1 MSIRAL
7 AALTVALTLTAT
19 PACAVPTPPPATT
32 APVMTL
38 NTYGA
43 FGNKGATA
51 PVVADVLA
59 LVKAHRPVVIA
70 LQELCARQKIA
81 IDKVLKPLGYV
92 STFTT
97 LTRLAQCND
106 KSGGNR
112 YGLALY
118 TKGAYT
124 ARARYALPWGA
135 NAPGKSNRGPRALLC
150 VNTKAIGPTPRRV
163 CTMHAA
169 TVDPDRANQ
178 IAATNRISAKWTNPI
193 ILADFNLGTP
203 TVRKSFPGRI
213 MADARVTT
221 DGGSYLDGVVGSVTA
236 TAKPVASS
244 DHHAVIATV
253 PKAAS

>member
-1 MSIRAL
+1 MIRAL

-19 PACAVPTPPPATT
+19 PACAVPTPPPAT
-32 APVMTL
+32 APVVTL

-135 NAPGKSNRGPRALLC
+135 NAPGKANRGPRALLC
-150 VNTKAIGPTPRRV
+150 VNTKAIGPKPVRV
-163 CTMHAA
+163 CTTHLA
-169 TVDPDRANQ
+169 TVDPDRARQ
-178 IAATNRISAKWTNPI
+178 LAAVAKISAKWTNPL

-236 TAKPVASS
+236 TAKPISSS

-253 PKAAS
+253 PKATS

>member
-1 MSIRAL
+1 MIRAL

-19 PACAVPTPPPATT
+19 PACAVPTPPPAT

-43 FGNKGATA
+43 LGNKGATA

-59 LVKAHRPVVIA
+59 LVKANRPVAIG

-81 IDKVLKPLGYV
+81 IDNVLKPLGYV

-97 LTRLAQCND
+97 LSRPKQCND
-106 KSGGNR
+106 AAKGNKN
-112 YGLALY
+112 GLAIY
-118 TKGAYT
+118 TKGAFT

-150 VNTKAIGPTPRRV
+150 VNTKAIGPKPVRV
-163 CTMHAA
+163 CTTHLA
-169 TVDPDRANQ
+169 TVDPDRARQ
-178 IAATNRISAKWTNPI
+178 LAAVAKISAKWTNPI

-236 TAKPVASS
+236 AAKPIASS

>member
-1 MSIRAL
+1 MIRAL

-59 LVKAHRPVVIA
+59 LVKANAPKVIA
-70 LQELCARQKIA
+70 LQELCGRQKIA
-81 IDKVLKPLGYV
+81 LDKVLKPLGYV
-92 STFTT
+92 STFTA
-97 LTRLAQCND
+97 LTSLAQCND
-106 KSGGNR
+106 AAKGNK
-112 YGLALY
+112 YGLAIY

-150 VNTKAIGPTPRRV
+150 VNTKAIGPKPVRV
-163 CTMHAA
+163 CTTHLA

-178 IAATNRISAKWTNPI
+178 LAATNRISAKWNSPI

-236 TAKPVASS
+236 AAKPIASS
-244 DHHAVIATV
+244 DHHAVIANV
-253 PKAAS
+253 PKSAS